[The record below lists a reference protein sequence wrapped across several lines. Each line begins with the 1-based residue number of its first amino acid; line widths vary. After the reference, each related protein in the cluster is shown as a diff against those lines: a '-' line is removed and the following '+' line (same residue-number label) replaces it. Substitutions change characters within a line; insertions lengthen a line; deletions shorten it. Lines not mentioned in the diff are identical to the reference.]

1 MPQQSTLQRN
11 RFLLPQEG
19 GFLPQIDMLA
29 NIVLEIGIGVGG
41 LLLGGVGG
49 WLFLRA
55 TAGGTIRLA
64 RREAQQIISTSKTE
78 GDAEKQKIE
87 LETERQANKRRSAL
101 DTEIADARSEIKKD
115 QARLEKREDNLD
127 SKLDQVAERQ
137 TKLDE
142 IRSLL
147 DTQTKELDEAQESL
161 KGRVGELK
169 KRLEEVSGMSTEQA
183 KNQLLEEIRQDTE
196 HDANELIQQ
205 IIDEA
210 TQNARSK
217 SREITLQAIQRYA
230 GEHVAESTVRT
241 VRIASDDMKGRV
253 IGREGRNI
261 RALEQA
267 TGVDILVDDTPG
279 IISVSCFDPIRRAI
293 AGRSLEK
300 LVADGRVHPSRIEE
314 VVESVRLEVDEQI
327 VKGGNAAVMEAN
339 IRGLHPKIVEAMGR
353 MHFRTSYGQNILRHS
368 IEVAFLCQVIADELG
383 LDGEL
388 ARRCGFLHDI
398 GKAMDHEVE
407 GTHPQ
412 IGMDY
417 CKKYGEKAEA
427 VLNAVAGHHGDIP
440 STTPYTPI
448 VMAADAISSARPGAR
463 RESMEA
469 YVKRLEQLEAI
480 AKEQDGVD
488 ESYAI
493 QAGREVRVIVDAK
506 SVGDGE
512 AFAMAKRIASRIEE
526 EMTFPGE
533 IKVTVLREV
542 RAEATAH

>member
-64 RREAQQIISTSKTE
+64 RREAEQIISASKTE